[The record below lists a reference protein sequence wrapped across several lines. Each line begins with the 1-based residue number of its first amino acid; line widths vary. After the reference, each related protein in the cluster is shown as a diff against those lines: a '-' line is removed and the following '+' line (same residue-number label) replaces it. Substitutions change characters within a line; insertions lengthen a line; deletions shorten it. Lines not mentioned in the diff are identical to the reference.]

1 MGAEN
6 RHHPPRPRPRE
17 TLLPCRHAASPRPSM
32 GGAPLQGRVQPKAK
46 VGRAERGGRD
56 PLLWPLA
63 LRSKASPAGRAG
75 LRAGGGAGRR
85 SLSQGTLMPPS
96 PGRGGGGGP
105 SQAVG
110 GVSVQLQGRAAH
122 VWCPGVPAAEPAH
135 LHGLGCPVPAH
146 LQARPGQRPGAAA
159 DGMYDRECSWDWPC
173 CLRLRPSGAAWA
185 RGSSPAPAPVGF
197 W

>member
-75 LRAGGGAGRR
+75 RRAGGGG
-85 SLSQGTLMPPS
+85 GEKIPE
-96 PGRGGGGGP
+96 PGNADAPLPGDGEQEGGP
-105 SQAVG
+105 V
-110 GVSVQLQGRAAH
+110 
-122 VWCPGVPAAEPAH
+122 
-135 LHGLGCPVPAH
+135 
-146 LQARPGQRPGAAA
+146 
-159 DGMYDRECSWDWPC
+159 
-173 CLRLRPSGAAWA
+173 RL
-185 RGSSPAPAPVGF
+185 
-197 W
+197 

>member
-96 PGRGGGGGP
+96 PGTGRRRGAQSGCRWGVSATPREGRPCVVPRGPRGRASPSPRSRLPRPRSSSGQARAETGGG
-105 SQAVG
+105 SRWNV
-110 GVSVQLQGRAAH
+110 
-122 VWCPGVPAAEPAH
+122 
-135 LHGLGCPVPAH
+135 
-146 LQARPGQRPGAAA
+146 
-159 DGMYDRECSWDWPC
+159 
-173 CLRLRPSGAAWA
+173 
-185 RGSSPAPAPVGF
+185 
-197 W
+197 